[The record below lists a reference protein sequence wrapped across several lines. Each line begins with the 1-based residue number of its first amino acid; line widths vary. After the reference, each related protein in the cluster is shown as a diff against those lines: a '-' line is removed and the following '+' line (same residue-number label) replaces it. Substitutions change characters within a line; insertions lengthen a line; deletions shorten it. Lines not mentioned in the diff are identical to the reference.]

1 MNERESERARKRER
15 EREEKRKK
23 KRGDERG
30 GGIRRKKNWAYKR
43 EGKNQNAPSSS
54 SSHVPHLAACPSSRG
69 SRERPVSSRVGN
81 RAQDRAK

>member
-1 MNERESERARKRER
+1 MNEREKKKGGEEKEETRGRKRGR
-15 EREEKRKK
+15 NKEE
-23 KRGDERG
+23 
-30 GGIRRKKNWAYKR
+30 KNWAYKR

-69 SRERPVSSRVGN
+69 SRERPVSSRVRVGN